1 MDTMERDIIVL
12 DKLLNSKLFLNKY
25 PMVNRVSVT
34 KYGNGIDIVIFPDE
48 TKRYFDVRKEI
59 GYYIW
64 DISRLASVETYFN
77 IYP

>member
-1 MDTMERDIIVL
+1 MDTRERDIIVL
-12 DKLLNSKLFLNKY
+12 DKLLNSKLFLKRY
-25 PMVNRVSVT
+25 PMVERVSVT

-48 TKRYFDVRKEI
+48 TKRYFDVKKEI

-64 DISRLASVETYFN
+64 DISRLASVETFFN

>member
-1 MDTMERDIIVL
+1 
-12 DKLLNSKLFLNKY
+12 
-25 PMVNRVSVT
+25 MVERVSVT

-59 GYYIW
+59 GYFIW
-64 DISRLASVETYFN
+64 DVSRLASVETYFN

>member
-1 MDTMERDIIVL
+1 MDTIERDIIVL
-12 DKLLNSKLFLNKY
+12 NKLLNSKLFLNKY
-25 PMVNRVSVT
+25 PMVERVSVT

-59 GYYIW
+59 GYFIW
-64 DISRLASVETYFN
+64 DVSRLASVETYFN

>member
-1 MDTMERDIIVL
+1 MDTMERDIKIL
-12 DKLLNSKLFLNKY
+12 NKLLNSKLFLNKY

-34 KYGNGIDIVIFPDE
+34 KYGNGIDIVMFPDD
-48 TKRYFDVRKEI
+48 TKRYFDVKKEI

>member
-1 MDTMERDIIVL
+1 MDTRERDIIVL

>member
-1 MDTMERDIIVL
+1 MDTRERDIIVL
-12 DKLLNSKLFLNKY
+12 DKLLNSKLFLKRY
-25 PMVNRVSVT
+25 PMVDRVSVT

>member
-1 MDTMERDIIVL
+1 MDTRERDIKIL
-12 DKLLNSKLFLNKY
+12 NKLLNGKLFLERY
-25 PMVNRVSVT
+25 PMVERVSVT

-48 TKRYFDVRKEI
+48 TKRYFDVRKEM

-64 DISRLASVETYFN
+64 DISRLASVETFFN

>member
-1 MDTMERDIIVL
+1 MDTRERDIVVL

>member
-1 MDTMERDIIVL
+1 
-12 DKLLNSKLFLNKY
+12 
-25 PMVNRVSVT
+25 MVNRVSVT

-48 TKRYFDVRKEI
+48 TKRYLDVRKEI
-59 GYYIW
+59 GYFIW

>member
-1 MDTMERDIIVL
+1 MDTIERDIKIL
-12 DKLLNSKLFLNKY
+12 DKLLNSKLFLKRY
-25 PMVNRVSVT
+25 PMVERVSVT
-34 KYGNGIDIVIFPDE
+34 KYGNGIDIVMFPDD
-48 TKRYFDVRKEI
+48 TKRYFDVKKEI

>member
-1 MDTMERDIIVL
+1 MDTRERDIIVL

-25 PMVNRVSVT
+25 PMVERVSVT

-59 GYYIW
+59 GYFIW
-64 DISRLASVETYFN
+64 DVSRLASVETYFN

>member
-1 MDTMERDIIVL
+1 MDTIERDIKIL

>member
-1 MDTMERDIIVL
+1 MDTIERDIKIL
-12 DKLLNSKLFLNKY
+12 DKLLNSKLFLKRY
-25 PMVNRVSVT
+25 PMVERVSVT